1 MNKPSTSTKNDNIQT
16 VEKENETPADLLG
29 EDYTESL
36 YCIDCGALLDR
47 SDRKCFRCG
56 AFQD

>member
-1 MNKPSTSTKNDNIQT
+1 MQKLTESDNISY
-16 VEKENETPADLLG
+16 VESTEEKTDLLG
-29 EDYTESL
+29 EDYTDAL

-47 SDRKCFRCG
+47 SDRKCYRCG